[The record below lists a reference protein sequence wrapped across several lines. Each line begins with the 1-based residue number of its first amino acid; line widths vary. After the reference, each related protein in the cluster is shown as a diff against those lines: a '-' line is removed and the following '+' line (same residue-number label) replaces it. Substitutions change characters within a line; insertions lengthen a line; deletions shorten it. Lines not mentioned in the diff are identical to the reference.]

1 MDSTKYVGLD
11 VHKDFDEEII
21 QMRNQFGGF
30 DFQKVEEST
39 DVRFVALARADGQ
52 PLRINPEVDAA
63 ERTAS
68 RRFCS
73 LRRAWA
79 RLRGN

>member
-11 VHKDFDEEII
+11 VHKDFVEEII
-21 QMRNQFGGF
+21 Q
-30 DFQKVEEST
+30 DAES
-39 DVRFVALARADGQ
+39 VWRFRFPETRGVDGCPIRSTRAGRRA

>member
-11 VHKDFDEEII
+11 VHKDFVEEII

-39 DVRFVALARADGQ
+39 DVRFVALARANGQ
-52 PLRINPEVDAA
+52 P
-63 ERTAS
+63 
-68 RRFCS
+68 
-73 LRRAWA
+73 
-79 RLRGN
+79 